1 MKDKVVSLIAT
12 QMLNWMTPL
21 NSSQSDT
28 LHKLANILYIGILRG
43 DLGVHI
49 GVHRSGIGVHIG
61 VYKP

>member
-28 LHKLANILYIGILRG
+28 LHKLANILYIEILRG

-49 GVHRSGIGVHIG
+49 GVHRSGIGV
-61 VYKP
+61 